1 MISPLQPT
9 LANGETLDPRFQLP
23 YKSIRLDKM
32 SELPKM
38 KVALKYWPS
47 INPVTYFSVI
57 RAEFETM
64 AEISEE
70 E

>member
-32 SELPKM
+32 M
-38 KVALKYWPS
+38 DWKVVKYWPNV
-47 INPVTYFSVI
+47 NPVTFFSVI